1 MKFVSR
7 FVVGLLLALLTAC
20 GEQPE
25 SKEPSRNP
33 SPVVKKKAMAP
44 ALAAAATYEKKQKQE
59 YENRLEAIL
68 NGYRQRIEDLKSK
81 SKSLAQTTKEGL
93 PDVIAT
99 LEVKSDA
106 VTVILNRLKLASLK
120 TWQDLKPEIH
130 AALDDLETSY
140 DKASLALR
148 NLSERRDTA
157 AVDRGASHGVVPI
170 NTMAEGN

>member
-25 SKEPSRNP
+25 SKELSRNP
-33 SPVVKKKAMAP
+33 SPVVKKKTMAP
-44 ALAAAATYEKKQKQE
+44 ALAAAATYEKKQKEE
-59 YENRLEAIL
+59 YEARLEAIL
-68 NGYRQRIEDLKSK
+68 NGYRQMIEDLKSK
-81 SKSLAQTTKEGL
+81 AKSLPSTTREGS
-93 PDVIAT
+93 PDIIAA

-106 VTVILNRLKLASLK
+106 VTAVLNRLKLASLK
-120 TWQDLKPEIH
+120 SWQDLKPDIH

-148 NLSERRDTA
+148 NLTERRNTA
-157 AVDRGASHGVVPI
+157 AVDREAPHGIVPV
-170 NTMAEGN
+170 NPTAESN